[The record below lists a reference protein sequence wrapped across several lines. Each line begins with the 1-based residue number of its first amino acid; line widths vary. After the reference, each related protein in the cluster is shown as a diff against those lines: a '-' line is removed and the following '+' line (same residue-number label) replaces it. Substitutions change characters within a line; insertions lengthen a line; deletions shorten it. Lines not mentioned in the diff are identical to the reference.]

1 MKNWARET
9 FLIDPRMKMD
19 TTPAVILVGSTLI
32 LVFGLYHTN
41 LLPVRSLSNLVSY
54 LGLSLL
60 MLLILRQSPAQY
72 GFKIGRWKIGLAYTL
87 AGVIISTLI
96 VLLVAQSP
104 SFKNYYISKNGSP
117 LPLALDSALDLFGWE
132 FLFRGVLLFALW
144 KICGPYA
151 LILQAVPFTLAH
163 YGKPELETWSCIF
176 GGTLFGY
183 IAWKSESFFYPF
195 LIHWYLN
202 TLLIAAATGTPFF

>member
-1 MKNWARET
+1 MKNLARDA
-9 FLIDPRMKMD
+9 FSIDPKIKLD
-19 TTPAVILVGSTLI
+19 LIPAAIIVGSTLI
-32 LVFGLYHTN
+32 LVFGLYHPN
-41 LLPVRSLSNLVSY
+41 LFPVRSLSNLFSY

-60 MLLILRQSPAQY
+60 LLLILRQSPSQY
-72 GFKIGRWKIGLAYTL
+72 GFRIGRWKIGLVYTL
-87 AGVIISTLI
+87 IGILVSTLI
-96 VLLVAQSP
+96 VFLVAQSP
-104 SFKNYYISKNGSP
+104 SFKAYYTAKGVSP
-117 LPLALDSALDLFGWE
+117 LPLALDSAADLFGWE
-132 FLFRGVLLFALW
+132 FLFRGLLLFGLW

-176 GGTLFGY
+176 GGALFGY
-183 IAWKSESFFYPF
+183 IAWKTESFFYPF